1 MRALKSWHWPGNVR
15 ELENLVKRMLVLHPE
30 TSIDAIAVEREFPSS
45 QIDVNV
51 EEESLSESV
60 DAHIRRYFEALKGG
74 MPAPVFTA
82 VYYARWN
89 IP

>member
-1 MRALKSWHWPGNVR
+1 M
-15 ELENLVKRMLVLHPE
+15 LHPE

-74 MPAPVFTA
+74 MQPRSLQPCITRGGISPDFGYIGSHPWQSGSRQIFWA
-82 VYYARWN
+82 
-89 IP
+89 